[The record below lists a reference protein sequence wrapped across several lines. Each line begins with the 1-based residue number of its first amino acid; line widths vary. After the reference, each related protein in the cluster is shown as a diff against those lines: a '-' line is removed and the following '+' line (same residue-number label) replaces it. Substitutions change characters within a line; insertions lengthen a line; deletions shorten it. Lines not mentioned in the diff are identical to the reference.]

1 LSPQIDRKPQTER
14 RGLRYFS
21 CWNLRKALQEW
32 RKFMNWRKFMENAR
46 SVW

>member
-1 LSPQIDRKPQTER
+1 LSAQIDGKPQTER

-21 CWNLRKALQEW
+21 YWHLREASQEW

-46 SVW
+46 NVW